1 MFEAPAIKLALELA
15 LDIPR
20 QCSSLRRQVGVERGV
35 MFFDKLIKE
44 GTFRAMAFID
54 RRSNARTGFP
64 ASRQRQQHARILAK
78 SSWRL
83 ALTGPLA
90 VVAARAALGG
100 AGRKYR

>member
-15 LDIPR
+15 LDIRR

-54 RRSNARTGFP
+54 RRSNAALASLP
-64 ASRQRQQHARILAK
+64 AGSGNNMLASLRSR
-78 SSWRL
+78 
-83 ALTGPLA
+83 
-90 VVAARAALGG
+90 LG
-100 AGRKYR
+100 A